1 MKPTKVIQGLGPG
14 PEAGELGP
22 ALRRVLHDQARRHG
36 NAAVDLPIDHRGA
49 WRTHVGHAEPTSW
62 RCLSVH
68 PAPISKVDRM
78 TTRRRHRIN
87 SPNDPFVTGF
97 SEPTVGHIR
106 GPLPGR
112 CLRPVRSDIKGRA
125 DTSEQVILVERLAQV
140 ANDPSP
146 QRALPPAVVGVSCY

>member
-1 MKPTKVIQGLGPG
+1 MKPTKAIQDAGPG
-14 PEAGELGP
+14 LKLERLDRLFDAFYTAKSGGMGMGVSICRSIIK
-22 ALRRVLHDQARRHG
+22 AHG
-36 NAAVDLPIDHRGA
+36 TN
-49 WRTHVGHAEPTSW
+49 VGHAKPTSW

-78 TTRRRHRIN
+78 TNRRRHRIN
-87 SPNDPFVTGF
+87 SSSDPFVTGF